1 MSRKSWK
8 ARPVPIIILQAMV
21 VLAIFF
27 AASWGA
33 MRIRKA
39 PPNIYDFESCVA
51 AGNPVLESYPEQC
64 VNKGQSYINPAQN
77 VPDPFKP

>member
-1 MSRKSWK
+1 MSRRSWK

-39 PPNIYDFESCVA
+39 PPKIDDFESCVA

-64 VNKGQSYINPAQN
+64 VDKGQSYLNPAQN
-77 VPDPFKP
+77 VPDPFKQ